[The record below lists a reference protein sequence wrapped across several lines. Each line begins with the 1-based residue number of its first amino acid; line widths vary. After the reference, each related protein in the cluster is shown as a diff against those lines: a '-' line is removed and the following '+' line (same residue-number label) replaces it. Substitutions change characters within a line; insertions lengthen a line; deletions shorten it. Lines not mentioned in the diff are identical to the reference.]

1 MSDDVCSQYSVTCEQ
16 NAETLRSSL
25 IEIAGVSELFRALAD
40 ETRTKILYLISQQE
54 LCVCDLAL
62 FAGYDVASGVPSL
75 RFLRALRLVKT
86 RKDGKNVFYSL
97 DDAHVLGLME
107 MAKAHYM
114 SESRH
119 HYGRSGHNSGQVH
132 HM

>member
-54 LCVCDLAL
+54 LCVCDLAYL
-62 FAGYDVASGVPSL
+62 
-75 RFLRALRLVKT
+75 
-86 RKDGKNVFYSL
+86 L
-97 DDAHVLGLME
+97 DMTLPAVSHHCGFCEHCGL
-107 MAKAHYM
+107 
-114 SESRH
+114 
-119 HYGRSGHNSGQVH
+119 
-132 HM
+132 